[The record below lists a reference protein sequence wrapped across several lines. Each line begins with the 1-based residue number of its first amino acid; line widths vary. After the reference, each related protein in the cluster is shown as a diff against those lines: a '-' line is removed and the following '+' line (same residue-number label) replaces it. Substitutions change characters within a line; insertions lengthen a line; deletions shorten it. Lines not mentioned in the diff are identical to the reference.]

1 MTKYCSECGSA
12 NMLRFENR
20 SRTRTVA
27 GVSEVVDGLSG
38 WECGACG
45 EYMVLDEDSQTR
57 YAAAGDR
64 LVLAARSQRANEF
77 KKVRTFLG
85 VTQQEAAEIFGGG
98 KNAANRYEKGLA
110 EPVASTKHLLKILS
124 VMPEAVDLLQDVS
137 PEIRAKILKKHG
149 SSSHA
154 VLPGVGTLQ
163 VEIVQ
168 RGRAYLK
175 KLAKDFGGNALPVL
189 GFSPSPKEAGKSS
202 TVIYGGTYPLS
213 YVAADD
219 AVQIKD
225 YAVMMKDP
233 AEKFGFADASY
244 PHSDVLVI
252 GPDHGGKRPSTSSR
266 SADRSKVSYAK
277 LKISVDGEPDTSLRA
292 ETA

>member
-1 MTKYCSECGSA
+1 MTKYCSECGST

-38 WECGACG
+38 WECGTCG

-64 LVLAARSQRANEF
+64 LVQAARLQRANEF

-85 VTQQEAAEIFGGG
+85 VTQQEASELFGGG

-110 EPVASTKHLLKILS
+110 EPVASTKHLLQILS
-124 VMPEAVDLLQDVS
+124 VMPEAVELLQDVS
-137 PEIRAKILKKHG
+137 AAVKAKILKKHG
-149 SSSHA
+149 GSSHA

-163 VEIVQ
+163 VEIVKKG
-168 RGRAYLK
+168 RGDLQT
-175 KLAKDFGGNALPVL
+175 LAKSFGGNALPVL
-189 GFSPSPKEAGKSS
+189 GFSTGEDCEVKTPINVCNQHVKNDGCVAYVLGTKMADLRGHG
-202 TVIYGGTYPLS
+202 VIVRDFTFSG
-213 YVAADD
+213 AD
-219 AVQIKD
+219 
-225 YAVMMKDP
+225 
-233 AEKFGFADASY
+233 Y

-252 GPDHGGKRPSTSSR
+252 GPDRSGKRASTSAR
-266 SADRSKVSYAK
+266 PGERPKVSYAK
-277 LKISVDGEPDTSLRA
+277 LKISVDGESGTPLRA
-292 ETA
+292 EPA

>member
-1 MTKYCSECGSA
+1 MTKYCSECGST

-38 WECGACG
+38 WECGTCG

-163 VEIVQ
+163 VEIVKK
-168 RGRAYLK
+168 GRAYLRT
-175 KLAKDFGGNALPVL
+175 LAKDFGGNALPVL
-189 GFSPSPKEAGKSS
+189 GFSPSSKEDGKPS
-202 TVIYGGTYPLS
+202 TLIHGGTFPMN
-213 YVAADD
+213 YVTVDD
-219 AVQIKD
+219 AVQIRD
-225 YAVMMKDP
+225 YAMIVKE

-252 GPDHGGKRPSTSSR
+252 GPDHSVKRPSTSSR
-266 SADRSKVSYAK
+266 SAERSKVSYAK
-277 LKISVDGEPDTSLRA
+277 LKISVDGESDTFLRA